1 MSMKPTDIC
10 TIQMGVVAIDGGC
23 PKSIH
28 VYFMQLFLQHY
39 NLRIDPNLQVI
50 LAVLVT
56 VTFKRKWNNQ
66 L

>member
-1 MSMKPTDIC
+1 
-10 TIQMGVVAIDGGC
+10 MGVVAIDGGC